1 LVDDTIVLMQ
11 KFWLICM
18 TENPQFK
25 SLPSF
30 LFGESM
36 GGAVALKIHLKEPQE
51 WNGAILCAPMCKVL
65 FFKTQSC

>member
-1 LVDDTIVLMQ
+1 MA
-11 KFWLICM
+11 
-18 TENPQFK
+18 ENLEFN

-36 GGAVALKIHLKEPQE
+36 GGAVSLKIHFKQPKA

-65 FFKTQSC
+65 FIKTQ